1 MSGYGL
7 LAFLMVAK
15 LSYFFV
21 MGNEKCIYLWSQ
33 SDNATPT
40 SYAITYME
48 SKKKDTVNLF
58 AEQILTHRLWK
69 TYGFQMRQEVRWGDA
84 LRVWDGN
91 TIKAS
96 CDDCYTP
103 INIIKF
109 IK

>member
-1 MSGYGL
+1 
-7 LAFLMVAK
+7 
-15 LSYFFV
+15 
-21 MGNEKCIYLWSQ
+21 
-33 SDNATPT
+33 
-40 SYAITYME
+40 
-48 SKKKDTVNLF
+48 
-58 AEQILTHRLWK
+58 
-69 TYGFQMRQEVRWGDA
+69 MRQEVRWGDA